1 MSVFKSRFGA
11 PGVIS
16 VIALVFAMIGGA
28 YAASDDSGSQKAS
41 ASAKAKKGP
50 RGPRGPRG
58 PVGPAGPQGP
68 AGAAGAAGAKGAQ
81 GAQGERGATG
91 PAGLN
96 GSNGT
101 QGAAGPIGPAGPKGS
116 PWTAGGTLPS
126 GETETGT
133 WAFVIG
139 PENPTVG
146 LAFGKAPI
154 SFTIPVAESGEPG
167 DAPSFIA
174 HRLKPGEAG
183 TTECP
188 GNDEEP
194 KAEPGHLCVY
204 TVAELDVGT
213 NVEVFL
219 PTQSTGGAIHPGAF
233 VQTQEG
239 EPGGV
244 AGGSWAVTAP

>member
-16 VIALVFAMIGGA
+16 VIALLFAMIGGA
-28 YAASDDSGSQKAS
+28 YAASDNSGSDKAS

-68 AGAAGAAGAKGAQ
+68 AGPAGAAGAKGAA

-91 PAGLN
+91 PAG
-96 GSNGT
+96 
-101 QGAAGPIGPAGPKGS
+101 PAGSQGTPGATGATGPEGS
-116 PWTAGGTLPS
+116 PWSAGGTLPS

-139 PENPTVG
+139 PEEPTLGFAV
-146 LAFGKAPI
+146 GKAPI
-154 SFTIPVAESGEPG
+154 SFSIPVPG
-167 DAPSFIA
+167 PGKVGALSA
-174 HRLKPGEAG
+174 HRLKQGEEE
-183 TTECP
+183 TVECP
-188 GNDEEP
+188 GTYLEP

-204 TVAELDVGT
+204 TLVELDAGPS
-213 NVEVFL
+213 VEVDL
-219 PTQSTGGAIHPGAF
+219 PSNPGSWDIQAGAF
-233 VQTQEG
+233 VQSFEG
-239 EPGGV
+239 EPGGF
-244 AGGSWAVTAP
+244 AQGSWAVTAP